1 MVNRNGVPVELG
13 WKFSPVGEATDSTVQ
28 YNTAMAQQLP
38 LADQSDFE
46 NARRGLLAQLEGDIL
61 NDDGTVSWSVEAL
74 DFLTQDTPATANPSL
89 WRQSQL
95 TAIHGLFEVVP
106 GIYQLRGYDLSVMTL
121 IAGASGWIVIDPLLT
136 AAPARASLDLANRTL
151 GARPVVAVIY
161 SHSHADHFGGVLG
174 VTSAEDVSNGKV
186 EIYAPANFTEE
197 TVGESVLAGTAMG
210 RRAQYQFGSK
220 LSIDGQG
227 VIGVGLGQETLCR
240 QYWFVTPNPRSISFR
255 RDPKDRWSDF

>member
-1 MVNRNGVPVELG
+1 MNGKWLTGTVCLLSLAGNSP
-13 WKFSPVGEATDSTVQ
+13 PVGEATDSTVQ

-106 GIYQLRGYDLSVMTL
+106 GIYQLRGYDLSV
-121 IAGASGWIVIDPLLT
+121 
-136 AAPARASLDLANRTL
+136 
-151 GARPVVAVIY
+151 RP
-161 SHSHADHFGGVLG
+161 
-174 VTSAEDVSNGKV
+174 
-186 EIYAPANFTEE
+186 
-197 TVGESVLAGTAMG
+197 
-210 RRAQYQFGSK
+210 
-220 LSIDGQG
+220 
-227 VIGVGLGQETLCR
+227 
-240 QYWFVTPNPRSISFR
+240 
-255 RDPKDRWSDF
+255 